1 MYKRQP
7 LTVAKAANALAK
19 RLEAG
24 GAGEEVLQELAE
36 LGQLRQKDLDDHRTN
51 GAVFTPY
58 SVAQELVREAGIDA
72 GDIVCDPSVGP
83 GVFLLAAAE
92 QKFHGGESVPS
103 IIDSL
108 RGIDID
114 PLTIQVART
123 TLRLWAAWRGKQ
135 WLATDKLIVGDGLL
149 DVPADSYGGCD
160 VVLSLIHI

>member
-1 MYKRQP
+1 MGTPPSLKLDQVALP

-83 GVFLLAAAE
+83 GECLL
-92 QKFHGGESVPS
+92 
-103 IIDSL
+103 
-108 RGIDID
+108 
-114 PLTIQVART
+114 
-123 TLRLWAAWRGKQ
+123 
-135 WLATDKLIVGDGLL
+135 WL
-149 DVPADSYGGCD
+149 
-160 VVLSLIHI
+160 